1 MKRRV
6 KAVLIALS
14 ILTLIVIAMVA
25 VFMIRMYS
33 QVNDFDTT
41 SVDVTKVADGVY
53 EGQSETDLVK
63 ADVRV
68 TVLNGEIKDIEIVRH
83 MCGKGKPAE
92 AMTESMILNND
103 VEVDAVSGAT
113 YSSKVIK
120 DAVRNAL
127 RKGL

>member
-1 MKRRV
+1 MKRCV
-6 KAVLIALS
+6 KVVITVLTGLALLMVFAVAVL
-14 ILTLIVIAMVA
+14 
-25 VFMIRMYS
+25 MIRMNN

-41 SVDVTKVADGVY
+41 SIDVTKVADGLY
-53 EGQSETDLVK
+53 EGHSETDLVK

-83 MCGKGKPAE
+83 ICGKGKPAE

>member
-1 MKRRV
+1 MRSGTSGDEEGAGMKL
-6 KAVLIALS
+6 KELI
-14 ILTLIVIAMVA
+14 
-25 VFMIRMYS
+25 
-33 QVNDFDTT
+33 
-41 SVDVTKVADGVY
+41 K
-53 EGQSETDLVK
+53 EGK
-63 ADVRV
+63 
-68 TVLNGEIKDIEIVRH
+68 IKDIDIVKH

-92 AMTESMILNND
+92 AMTKSMILSND

>member
-25 VFMIRMYS
+25 VFMIRMKS

>member
-6 KAVLIALS
+6 KVVITVLTGLALLMVFAVAVL
-14 ILTLIVIAMVA
+14 
-25 VFMIRMYS
+25 MIRMNN

-41 SVDVTKVADGVY
+41 SIDVTKVADGLY
-53 EGQSETDLVK
+53 EGHSETDLVK

-113 YSSKVIK
+113 YSSMVIK

>member
-1 MKRRV
+1 MKRSV
-6 KAVLIALS
+6 KVVIFVLAGLTLLVVSVVAVL
-14 ILTLIVIAMVA
+14 
-25 VFMIRMYS
+25 MIRMNS

-41 SVDVTKVADGVY
+41 PIDVTKVADGVY

-68 TVLNGEIKDIEIVRH
+68 TVSNGKIKDIEIVKH
-83 MCGKGKPAE
+83 ICGKGKPAE
-92 AMTESMILNND
+92 AMTKSMILSND

-127 RKGL
+127 KKGL

>member
-14 ILTLIVIAMVA
+14 ILTLIVVAMVA

>member
-1 MKRRV
+1 MKRSV
-6 KAVLIALS
+6 KVVIFVLAGLTLLVVSVVAVL
-14 ILTLIVIAMVA
+14 
-25 VFMIRMYS
+25 MIRMNS

-41 SVDVTKVADGVY
+41 PIDVTKVADGVY

-68 TVLNGEIKDIEIVRH
+68 TISNGKIKDIEIVKH

-92 AMTESMILNND
+92 AMTKSMILSND

-127 RKGL
+127 KKGL

>member
-6 KAVLIALS
+6 KVVIIVLAGLALLMVFAVAVL
-14 ILTLIVIAMVA
+14 
-25 VFMIRMYS
+25 MIRMNN

-41 SVDVTKVADGVY
+41 SIDVTKVADGLY
-53 EGQSETDLVK
+53 EGHSETDLVK

-68 TVLNGEIKDIEIVRH
+68 TVLNGEIKDIELIRH

>member
-6 KAVLIALS
+6 KVVITVLAGLALLMVFAVAVL
-14 ILTLIVIAMVA
+14 
-25 VFMIRMYS
+25 MIRMNN

-41 SVDVTKVADGVY
+41 SIDVTKVADGLY
-53 EGQSETDLVK
+53 EGHSETDLVK

-113 YSSKVIK
+113 YSSMVIK

>member
-6 KAVLIALS
+6 KVIITVFAGLALFMVFAVAVL
-14 ILTLIVIAMVA
+14 
-25 VFMIRMYS
+25 MIRMNN

-41 SVDVTKVADGVY
+41 LVDVTKVADGLY
-53 EGQSETDLVK
+53 EGHSETDLVK

-68 TVLNGEIKDIEIVRH
+68 TVSNGEIKDIEIIKH

-92 AMTESMILNND
+92 AMTELMIRNND

>member
-1 MKRRV
+1 MKRCLKV
-6 KAVLIALS
+6 VLIVFS
-14 ILTLIVIAMVA
+14 IPILIVIVA
-25 VFMIRMYS
+25 VAVLMIRMNG

-41 SVDVTKVADGVY
+41 PIDVIKVADGVY

-68 TVLNGEIKDIEIVRH
+68 TVSNGEIKDIEIVRH

-92 AMTESMILNND
+92 AMTESMIRNND

>member
-25 VFMIRMYS
+25 VFMIRMKS

-68 TVLNGEIKDIEIVRH
+68 TVSNGEIKDIEIVRH

-113 YSSKVIK
+113 YSSMVIK

>member
-6 KAVLIALS
+6 KVVITVLTGLALLMVFAVAVL
-14 ILTLIVIAMVA
+14 
-25 VFMIRMYS
+25 MIRMNN

-41 SVDVTKVADGVY
+41 SIDVTKVADGLY
-53 EGQSETDLVK
+53 EGHSETDLVK

-68 TVLNGEIKDIEIVRH
+68 TVLNGDIKDIEIVKH

>member
-6 KAVLIALS
+6 KVVITVLTGLALLMVFAVAVL
-14 ILTLIVIAMVA
+14 
-25 VFMIRMYS
+25 MIRMNN

-41 SVDVTKVADGVY
+41 SIDVTKVADGIY
-53 EGQSETDLVK
+53 EGHSETDLVE

-68 TVLNGEIKDIEIVRH
+68 TVSNGEIKDIEIVRH

>member
-6 KAVLIALS
+6 KVVITVLAGLALLMVFAVAVL
-14 ILTLIVIAMVA
+14 
-25 VFMIRMYS
+25 MIRMNN

-41 SVDVTKVADGVY
+41 SIDVTKVADGLY
-53 EGQSETDLVK
+53 EGHSETDLVK

-68 TVLNGEIKDIEIVRH
+68 TVSNGEIKDIEIIKH

-92 AMTESMILNND
+92 VMTESMILNND

>member
-6 KAVLIALS
+6 KVIITVFAGLALFMVFAVAVLI
-14 ILTLIVIAMVA
+14 
-25 VFMIRMYS
+25 IRMNN

-41 SVDVTKVADGVY
+41 LVDVTKVADGLY
-53 EGQSETDLVK
+53 EGHSETDLVK

-68 TVLNGEIKDIEIVRH
+68 IVSNGEIKDIEIIKH
-83 MCGKGKPAE
+83 ICGKGKPAE
-92 AMTESMILNND
+92 TMTEAMILNND

-113 YSSKVIK
+113 YSSKIIK

-127 RKGL
+127 RKGI

>member
-6 KAVLIALS
+6 KVVITVLTGLALLMVFAVAVL
-14 ILTLIVIAMVA
+14 
-25 VFMIRMYS
+25 MIRMNN

-41 SVDVTKVADGVY
+41 SIDVTKVADGIY
-53 EGQSETDLVK
+53 EGHSETDLVE

-68 TVLNGEIKDIEIVRH
+68 TVSNGEIKDIEIVKH

-92 AMTESMILNND
+92 AMTESMILNNY

>member
-6 KAVLIALS
+6 KVVITVLAGWALLMVFAVAVL
-14 ILTLIVIAMVA
+14 
-25 VFMIRMYS
+25 MIRMNN

-41 SVDVTKVADGVY
+41 SIDVTKVADGLY
-53 EGQSETDLVK
+53 EGHSETDLVK

-127 RKGL
+127 RKGF

>member
-1 MKRRV
+1 MKRSV
-6 KAVLIALS
+6 KVVIFVLAGLILLVVSAVAVL
-14 ILTLIVIAMVA
+14 
-25 VFMIRMYS
+25 MIDM
-33 QVNDFDTT
+33 
-41 SVDVTKVADGVY
+41 TKVADGIY
-53 EGQSETDLVK
+53 EGHSETDLVK

-68 TVLNGEIKDIEIVRH
+68 TVSNGEIKDIEIVKH

-92 AMTESMILNND
+92 AMTESMIRNND

>member
-6 KAVLIALS
+6 KVVITVLTGLALLMVFAVAVL
-14 ILTLIVIAMVA
+14 
-25 VFMIRMYS
+25 MIRMNN

-41 SVDVTKVADGVY
+41 SIDVTKVADGLY
-53 EGQSETDLVK
+53 EGHSETDLVK

>member
-1 MKRRV
+1 MNRSV
-6 KAVLIALS
+6 KVVIFVLAGLTLLVVSVVAVL
-14 ILTLIVIAMVA
+14 
-25 VFMIRMYS
+25 MIRMNG
-33 QVNDFDTT
+33 QVDDFDTT
-41 SVDVTKVADGVY
+41 PVDMTKVADGIF
-53 EGQSETDLVK
+53 EGHSETDLVK

-68 TVLNGEIKDIEIVRH
+68 TVSNGKIKDIEIVKH

-92 AMTESMILNND
+92 AMTKSMILSND